1 MEMIALFAWEKVGN
15 WHGTRPVLHQIKFWQ
30 LNFAFFVLHVHFCN
44 TSHQAKI
51 QGGNPDGRCGS
62 LDAERNAERE
72 EPVRGEIVIF
82 PPNGRSRRE
91 PPLHGKWYGECPWSI
106 FVEVSHIA
114 FLTE

>member
-1 MEMIALFAWEKVGN
+1 MCTFAIPHTKQKSKVA
-15 WHGTRPVLHQIKFWQ
+15 TLTV
-30 LNFAFFVLHVHFCN
+30 
-44 TSHQAKI
+44 
-51 QGGNPDGRCGS
+51 
-62 LDAERNAERE
+62 DAERNAERE
-72 EPVRGEIVIF
+72 EPVRGEIVIS